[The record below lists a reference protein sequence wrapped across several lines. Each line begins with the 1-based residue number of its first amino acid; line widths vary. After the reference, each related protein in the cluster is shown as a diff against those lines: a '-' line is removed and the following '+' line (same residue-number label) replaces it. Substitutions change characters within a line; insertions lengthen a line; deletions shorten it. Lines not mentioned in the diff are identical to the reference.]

1 MHSSRRASMDPVRL
15 RTAAAAFLIALCA
28 GLVAAS
34 PAFDTLRGLSIDVL
48 TMLRWRA
55 FGNVHLPASSPAVVV
70 ALDEETFRT
79 PPFEGTPSVTWTP
92 EIGRVLSAII
102 DGGAKVV
109 GFDIVFPT
117 SIEQSAVPFG
127 DETLGA
133 RLRGFDRDYLRA
145 LALGARAGKVVLG
158 QVQNQDNPVLPSP
171 GQRAA
176 VGFGSNIRALNVYND
191 PDDVIRRMPLV
202 FMVDGEPV
210 PSLAAELAAR
220 AAGAPTSAE
229 LATAGAVPNT
239 ITLNFAGGADDIPT
253 FSLADLRACAEKDDK
268 DFFRRHF
275 DGKVVLIGTVLDVED
290 RKITS
295 KRFATAPERAR
306 AERCALPTPAV
317 GQTFTRDS
325 ISGVYIHATAVN
337 NLLRGDALIELDRST
352 TGILSFTLAGL
363 AVAAAL
369 ALGPMRAALAF
380 LAIASMWSAG
390 ATIAFRDSL
399 ALPLVEPLLSA
410 LAALGITIGYR
421 LVVADRSMAA
431 QIVQRRAREAEMASA
446 AAIQRAMLPSMQ
458 PSDLAEGQLDIFA
471 HMIPARDVGGDLYD
485 IVKLDG
491 NRVVITIGDVCGK
504 GVPASLFMAITQTVM
519 RLVVRSG
526 RDLRAEINAANKL
539 LVANNRE
546 EMFTTLFCG
555 VLDVPSGTMTY
566 CNCGHNPPLVLHRGE
581 STFESLRNCGPP
593 LGITDDISYAPRSIS
608 LAPGDMLL
616 LYTDGVT
623 EAENSQS
630 DQFGI
635 KRLEKAILEMRGQ
648 PTRSVVDH
656 VIKRVAE
663 FAKGAAQSD
672 DITCVAVVRTN
683 GDPIRPGEVVE
694 SCHDGAL
701 LRDTAAGGSQPT
713 VAPPFDSLMAP
724 CPAISQ
730 SGARPMGVL
739 GFISGDNGHLGFV
752 PPKMPRPRSSSLRL
766 AHAIECSNARIDPSR
781 EAALSRGVPVSRNNK
796 IL

>member
-1 MHSSRRASMDPVRL
+1 MDPVRL
-15 RTAAAAFLIALCA
+15 RAAAAGLLIAVSA

-34 PAFDTLRGLSIDVL
+34 PALDGLRGFSIDLL

-55 FGNVHLPASSPAVVV
+55 FGDVHLPASSPTVVL

-79 PPFEGTPSVTWTP
+79 PPFEGSPSVTWTP
-92 EIGRVLSAII
+92 EIGRVLTAII

-158 QVQNQDNPVLPSP
+158 EVQHQDIPVLPSP

-176 VGFGSNIRALNVYND
+176 VGFGRNIRALNVYND
-191 PDDVIRRMPLV
+191 PDGVIRRIPLV

-210 PSLAAELAAR
+210 PSMAAELAAR
-220 AAGAPTSAE
+220 ATGAPASAKVV
-229 LATAGAVPNT
+229 TAGAVAET

-253 FSLADLRACAEKDDK
+253 FSLADLRACVEKDDK

-295 KRFATAPERAR
+295 KRFATAPEGAR
-306 AERCALPTPAV
+306 AARCALTTPAV

-337 NLLRGDALIELDRST
+337 NLLRGDALIEFDRIG
-352 TGILSFTLAGL
+352 TGIASFTLAAL

-369 ALGPMRAALAF
+369 ALGPTGAALTF
-380 LAIASMWSAG
+380 
-390 ATIAFRDSL
+390 
-399 ALPLVEPLLSA
+399 
-410 LAALGITIGYR
+410 LGIAASLECGR
-421 LVVADRSMAA
+421 DDCVSRRAGGAAGRASVDRA
-431 QIVQRRAREAEMASA
+431 RRARRHDRLSPRRRRPHYGRADCSEAGARGGDGERRSHSA
-446 AAIQRAMLPSMQ
+446 GNAAEHA
-458 PSDLAEGQLDIFA
+458 AERLRRR
-471 HMIPARDVGGDLYD
+471 PARYFRAHDAGARSRRRPVRHRQAGREPGRDHDRRRLRQRHSGLAVHGDYTNGHAAGGPF
-485 IVKLDG
+485 
-491 NRVVITIGDVCGK
+491 R
-504 GVPASLFMAITQTVM
+504 PRS
-519 RLVVRSG
+519 SG
-526 RDLRAEINAANKL
+526 RDQAANKL

-555 VLDVPSGTMTY
+555 VIDVPSRTMTY
-566 CNCGHNPPLVLHRGE
+566 CNCGHNPPLVLRRGE
-581 STFESLRNCGPP
+581 STFEPLRNCGPP
-593 LGITDDISYAPRSIS
+593 LGIVDDISYVPRSIA

-623 EAENSQS
+623 EAETSQS
-630 DQFGI
+630 AQFGM
-635 KRLEKAILEMRGQ
+635 KRLEQTILETRGH
-648 PTRSVVDH
+648 PARSVVEH

-663 FAKGAAQSD
+663 FAKGARQSD
-672 DITCVAVVRTN
+672 DITCVAVVRN
-683 GDPIRPGEVVE
+683 ER
-694 SCHDGAL
+694 
-701 LRDTAAGGSQPT
+701 
-713 VAPPFDSLMAP
+713 
-724 CPAISQ
+724 
-730 SGARPMGVL
+730 
-739 GFISGDNGHLGFV
+739 
-752 PPKMPRPRSSSLRL
+752 
-766 AHAIECSNARIDPSR
+766 
-781 EAALSRGVPVSRNNK
+781 
-796 IL
+796 